1 MTRGA
6 AVAILD
12 GMVDRNERTVVL
24 FGFNAADRAD
34 DLRARLATAWRV
46 VPVPEGAERATIAA
60 AFAEADAIFTHHFER
75 GLPPTPRLTLLQ
87 VPGAGYDP
95 IDLAALPKGCT
106 VCNVHEHETGIAEY
120 VLLGM
125 LEWVIGMAAMDRRL
139 RRRDWTGSA
148 VKGGNFHGELAGK
161 TLGIVGFGH
170 IGREVARRARSF
182 GMTVGAITRTPRP
195 SELADWVAPM
205 SALEARLPE
214 CDFIVI
220 ACPLN
225 AETRGLIDRR
235 RLGLM
240 KRSAVLIDVARGDVV
255 AEDAL
260 YEALRD
266 RVIAGAVIDTWYVY
280 PAAGEPDPYPSR
292 RPFHELPNVIMT
304 PHASGWTDKVDR
316 RWRVMAD
323 NLERLAAR
331 KRTVVH
337 GVSETSPSTHLKPRT
352 ASGRFYAFFTERDT
366 LDRAAMRRQAEIAPP
381 AAHGTAVLGPHRV
394 AKLRQPKDDRWS
406 NGRPRISPGAFRSPS
421 PSSAR
426 HRRSSRTPSRTPPPA
441 APPG

>member
-1 MTRGA
+1 LTA
-6 AVAILD
+6 AVAIAILGVMKD
-12 GMVDRNERTVVL
+12 HPSIRSVVL
-24 FGFNAADRAD
+24 LHYNPADRINDVLARLAATWTVTALPDDADRAT
-34 DLRARLATAWRV
+34 L
-46 VPVPEGAERATIAA
+46 AA
-60 AFAEADAIFTHHFER
+60 ALADADALFTHHFDGES
-75 GLPPTPRLTLLQ
+75 PPAPNLRLLQ
-87 VPGAGYDP
+87 VPGAGYDA

-139 RRRDWTGSA
+139 RQRDWIGSA

-170 IGREVARRARSF
+170 IGREVARRARAF
-182 GMTVGAITRTPRP
+182 GVTVGAITRTPRP

-214 CDFIVI
+214 CDFLLI

-240 KRSAVLIDVARGDVV
+240 KNSAVLINVARGEVV

-304 PHASGWTDKVDR
+304 PHASGWTDKLLGR
-316 RWRVMAD
+316 RWQVMAD
-323 NLERLAAR
+323 NLERLAAGQELR
-331 KRTVVH
+331 NVVH
-337 GVSETSPSTHLKPRT
+337 RG
-352 ASGRFYAFFTERDT
+352 
-366 LDRAAMRRQAEIAPP
+366 
-381 AAHGTAVLGPHRV
+381 
-394 AKLRQPKDDRWS
+394 
-406 NGRPRISPGAFRSPS
+406 
-421 PSSAR
+421 
-426 HRRSSRTPSRTPPPA
+426 
-441 APPG
+441 